1 MYPPRPFVTSCV
13 IFSLIVTTPPLNDPS
28 SGNMSLRAIIKQRR
42 QWALRATRRNEG
54 PNVNN
59 QRLLNIKD
67 GVIPALLHLALQD
80 GAVDW
85 EIARNGTDRRTHMT
99 LRPPPFIPFI
109 LTIICFDPSFMSR
122 VDRRVGAVHCFLRIA
137 EPSRHD

>member
-1 MYPPRPFVTSCV
+1 MLAYPSYVHPRPLFRYP
-13 IFSLIVTTPPLNDPS
+13 IPPHEYIPLAHSLTFEL

-85 EIARNGTDRRTHMT
+85 EIARNGTNRWT
-99 LRPPPFIPFI
+99 
-109 LTIICFDPSFMSR
+109 C
-122 VDRRVGAVHCFLRIA
+122 IA
-137 EPSRHD
+137 PALHPLVSH

>member
-1 MYPPRPFVTSCV
+1 
-13 IFSLIVTTPPLNDPS
+13 
-28 SGNMSLRAIIKQRR
+28 MSLRAIIKQRR

-85 EIARNGTDRRTHMT
+85 EIARNGMFVCFEGHVYLSPLHPCSSLT
-99 LRPPPFIPFI
+99 LTFTSYLHIRN
-109 LTIICFDPSFMSR
+109 TCC
-122 VDRRVGAVHCFLRIA
+122 G
-137 EPSRHD
+137 